1 MNGSPNIP
9 NQLNEDEYFQV
20 THPFHPLTGQRFV
33 LLSKTNTYGESRVFF
48 LDPSSAK
55 LRSLPAAWTDQA
67 PLDPFTRLTGGQAL
81 LRLSDLRKLVQFL
94 ENWDNHFPKPQF
106 E

>member
-1 MNGSPNIP
+1 M
-9 NQLNEDEYFQV
+9 
-20 THPFHPLTGQRFV
+20 
-33 LLSKTNTYGESRVFF
+33 LLSKANTYGEPRVFF
-48 LDPSSAK
+48 LDPSSGK

-67 PLDPFTRLTGGQAL
+67 PLDPFTRLTGAQAI

-94 ENWDNHFPKPQF
+94 ERWHNQFPSPQL